1 METKCVFCQIARG
14 EKPAEILYQDQ
25 SIIVFKD
32 IHPHAP
38 IHLLI
43 APKRHIRSLNE
54 LTEEDKGLIS
64 DMIFRAREL
73 AKNREFRGRATR
85 SSLTRNGEA
94 DKSYFIFISIFWA
107 AGKNDKTR
115 RVGDKVKRHG
125 ESKMGRWGKRR
136 YGDGRFSLNPAT

>member
-1 METKCVFCQIARG
+1 MDTKCVFCQIARG

-54 LTEEDKGLIS
+54 LMEEDKGLIS

-73 AKNREFRGRATR
+73 AREQGISGSGYKVLFNAERG
-85 SSLTRNGEA
+85 GGQV
-94 DKSYFIFISIFWA
+94 IFHLHLHLLGGW
-107 AGKNDKTR
+107 
-115 RVGDKVKRHG
+115 
-125 ESKMGRWGKRR
+125 
-136 YGDGRFSLNPAT
+136 